1 METMQEQG
9 FSIYFREKE
18 VSPENEALRD
28 SIRCMGD
35 LTWSTNGQYS

>member
-9 FSIYFREKE
+9 FLSTFERKK
-18 VSPENEALRD
+18 SPPENEALRD

-35 LTWSTNGQYS
+35 LIWSTNSQYS